1 MTCQQE
7 RHGSSFVFPL
17 SYFEFNSMKKFF
29 TTGFGQLIYASR
41 YRIILTY
48 ILSIAAAVFMMFYPY
63 LVGTAV
69 DGALGHNLWA
79 LAPLIAVW
87 LSHIG
92 LDLFRQFFD
101 TRTFARLNSQAATE
115 LIDAQRQ
122 AGVTTSTISAR
133 VAMQA
138 EFSSFFAYDVPGTIM
153 YILSPLGALFMLFR
167 FELWTG
173 LVATAYLCLTVV
185 FNHWLYPMSKTL
197 HQRLNSRMEKSVEVV
212 EAPKIEDVKTH
223 YVGLANDNIAISDF
237 DAKTWSR
244 NRNHGSLHF
253 GCGATWQ
260 CDCTQHWRSLCGNC
274 LCATLFRW
282 RAANSLHYAAPLTFC

>member
-1 MTCQQE
+1 
-7 RHGSSFVFPL
+7 
-17 SYFEFNSMKKFF
+17 MKKFF
-29 TTGFGQLIYASR
+29 ATGFGQLIYASR

-48 ILSIAAAVFMMFYPY
+48 VLSVAAAVFMMFYPY

-69 DGALGHNLWA
+69 DGALSQNFWA

-87 LSHIG
+87 LTHIC
-92 LDLFRQFFD
+92 LDLFRQVFD

-153 YILSPLGALFMLFR
+153 YILGPLGALFMLFN

-173 LVATAYLCLTVV
+173 LVATAYLCLTAI
-185 FNHWLYPMSKTL
+185 FNRWLYPMSKTL
-197 HQRLNSRMEKSVEVV
+197 HQRLNSRMEKSVEVI
-212 EAPKIEDVKTH
+212 EAPKIDDVKTH
-223 YVGLANDNIAISDF
+223 YVNLASDNIAISDF
-237 DAKTWSR
+237 DAKTW
-244 NRNHGSLHF
+244 GVVEV
-253 GCGATWQ
+253 ATM
-260 CDCTQHWRSLCGNC
+260 G
-274 LCATLFRW
+274 LFILAVVRLGGVT
-282 RAANSLHYAAPLTFC
+282 AVSIGEAYAAIAYVQRFSDGVRQIPYIMQRLSRFADIRKRIESEEAVL